1 MLEKVFENKIKKLL
15 KEKQAYYVKFFGCG
29 ITTAGTP
36 DILACVNGH
45 FLGIECKAD
54 NGRLSEMQRL
64 KLKTIQSSGGIGIV
78 AAPCSWYDIVKLINC
93 VSYGELDNARIIAD
107 TINSK
112 WKLQREIMEKKIGK
126 TEAAIYSIYSDYK
139 RLSSDFEKL
148 KNLVTDCLQNDSL
161 NSHGT
166 DIFDM
171 IMDIDYHLDR
181 IYVPLN
187 DAYNNIFVRS
197 KK

>member
-1 MLEKVFENKIKKLL
+1 MGK
-15 KEKQAYYVKFFGCG
+15 
-29 ITTAGTP
+29 
-36 DILACVNGH
+36 D
-45 FLGIECKAD
+45 
-54 NGRLSEMQRL
+54 
-64 KLKTIQSSGGIGIV
+64 KLK
-78 AAPCSWYDIVKLINC
+78 
-93 VSYGELDNARIIAD
+93 
-107 TINSK
+107 
-112 WKLQREIMEKKIGK
+112 
-126 TEAAIYSIYSDYK
+126 AAIYSIHSDYK

-148 KNLVTDCLQNDSL
+148 KNIVTECLQNDSL

-187 DAYNNIFVRS
+187 DAYNDIFIRS

>member
-1 MLEKVFENKIKKLL
+1 
-15 KEKQAYYVKFFGCG
+15 
-29 ITTAGTP
+29 
-36 DILACVNGH
+36 
-45 FLGIECKAD
+45 
-54 NGRLSEMQRL
+54 
-64 KLKTIQSSGGIGIV
+64 
-78 AAPCSWYDIVKLINC
+78 
-93 VSYGELDNARIIAD
+93 
-107 TINSK
+107 
-112 WKLQREIMEKKIGK
+112 MEKDKMK
-126 TEAAIYSIYSDYK
+126 VAIYSIHSDYK

-166 DIFDM
+166 EIFDL

>member
-1 MLEKVFENKIKKLL
+1 MEKN
-15 KEKQAYYVKFFGCG
+15 
-29 ITTAGTP
+29 
-36 DILACVNGH
+36 
-45 FLGIECKAD
+45 
-54 NGRLSEMQRL
+54 
-64 KLKTIQSSGGIGIV
+64 
-78 AAPCSWYDIVKLINC
+78 
-93 VSYGELDNARIIAD
+93 
-107 TINSK
+107 
-112 WKLQREIMEKKIGK
+112 KLQV
-126 TEAAIYSIYSDYK
+126 AIYSIHSDYK

-148 KNLVTDCLQNDSL
+148 KNLVTECLQNDSL

-187 DAYNNIFVRS
+187 DAYNDIFVRS

>member
-1 MLEKVFENKIKKLL
+1 
-15 KEKQAYYVKFFGCG
+15 
-29 ITTAGTP
+29 
-36 DILACVNGH
+36 
-45 FLGIECKAD
+45 
-54 NGRLSEMQRL
+54 
-64 KLKTIQSSGGIGIV
+64 
-78 AAPCSWYDIVKLINC
+78 
-93 VSYGELDNARIIAD
+93 
-107 TINSK
+107 
-112 WKLQREIMEKKIGK
+112 MEKKIGK
-126 TEAAIYSIYSDYK
+126 TEAAIYSIHSDYK
-139 RLSSDFEKL
+139 KLSTDFEKL
-148 KNLVTDCLQNDSL
+148 KNLVTECLQNDSL

>member
-1 MLEKVFENKIKKLL
+1 MEKN
-15 KEKQAYYVKFFGCG
+15 
-29 ITTAGTP
+29 
-36 DILACVNGH
+36 
-45 FLGIECKAD
+45 
-54 NGRLSEMQRL
+54 
-64 KLKTIQSSGGIGIV
+64 
-78 AAPCSWYDIVKLINC
+78 
-93 VSYGELDNARIIAD
+93 
-107 TINSK
+107 
-112 WKLQREIMEKKIGK
+112 KLQV
-126 TEAAIYSIYSDYK
+126 AIYSIHSDYK
-139 RLSSDFEKL
+139 RLSSHFEKL
-148 KNLVTDCLQNDSL
+148 KNLVTGCLQNDSL

>member
-1 MLEKVFENKIKKLL
+1 MEKN
-15 KEKQAYYVKFFGCG
+15 
-29 ITTAGTP
+29 
-36 DILACVNGH
+36 
-45 FLGIECKAD
+45 
-54 NGRLSEMQRL
+54 
-64 KLKTIQSSGGIGIV
+64 
-78 AAPCSWYDIVKLINC
+78 
-93 VSYGELDNARIIAD
+93 
-107 TINSK
+107 
-112 WKLQREIMEKKIGK
+112 KLQ
-126 TEAAIYSIYSDYK
+126 AAIYSIHSDYK
-139 RLSSDFEKL
+139 KLSTDFEKL

-187 DAYNNIFVRS
+187 DAYNDIFVRS

>member
-1 MLEKVFENKIKKLL
+1 
-15 KEKQAYYVKFFGCG
+15 
-29 ITTAGTP
+29 
-36 DILACVNGH
+36 
-45 FLGIECKAD
+45 
-54 NGRLSEMQRL
+54 
-64 KLKTIQSSGGIGIV
+64 
-78 AAPCSWYDIVKLINC
+78 
-93 VSYGELDNARIIAD
+93 
-107 TINSK
+107 
-112 WKLQREIMEKKIGK
+112 MEKKIGK
-126 TEAAIYSIYSDYK
+126 TEAAIYSIHSDYK

-166 DIFDM
+166 EIFDL

-187 DAYNNIFVRS
+187 DAYNDIFVRS

>member
-1 MLEKVFENKIKKLL
+1 MGK
-15 KEKQAYYVKFFGCG
+15 
-29 ITTAGTP
+29 
-36 DILACVNGH
+36 D
-45 FLGIECKAD
+45 
-54 NGRLSEMQRL
+54 
-64 KLKTIQSSGGIGIV
+64 KLKV
-78 AAPCSWYDIVKLINC
+78 
-93 VSYGELDNARIIAD
+93 
-107 TINSK
+107 
-112 WKLQREIMEKKIGK
+112 
-126 TEAAIYSIYSDYK
+126 AIYSIHSDYK
-139 RLSSDFEKL
+139 KLSSDFEKL

-187 DAYNNIFVRS
+187 DAYNEIFVRS

>member
-1 MLEKVFENKIKKLL
+1 MEKL
-15 KEKQAYYVKFFGCG
+15 
-29 ITTAGTP
+29 T
-36 DILACVNGH
+36 
-45 FLGIECKAD
+45 
-54 NGRLSEMQRL
+54 
-64 KLKTIQSSGGIGIV
+64 
-78 AAPCSWYDIVKLINC
+78 
-93 VSYGELDNARIIAD
+93 
-107 TINSK
+107 
-112 WKLQREIMEKKIGK
+112 EKKIEK
-126 TEAAIYSIYSDYK
+126 MKVAIYSIHSDYK
-139 RLSSDFEKL
+139 KLSSDFEKL

>member
-1 MLEKVFENKIKKLL
+1 MEKN
-15 KEKQAYYVKFFGCG
+15 
-29 ITTAGTP
+29 
-36 DILACVNGH
+36 
-45 FLGIECKAD
+45 
-54 NGRLSEMQRL
+54 
-64 KLKTIQSSGGIGIV
+64 
-78 AAPCSWYDIVKLINC
+78 
-93 VSYGELDNARIIAD
+93 
-107 TINSK
+107 
-112 WKLQREIMEKKIGK
+112 KLQV
-126 TEAAIYSIYSDYK
+126 AIYSIHSDYK
-139 RLSSDFEKL
+139 KLSVDFEKL

>member
-1 MLEKVFENKIKKLL
+1 MEK
-15 KEKQAYYVKFFGCG
+15 
-29 ITTAGTP
+29 
-36 DILACVNGH
+36 D
-45 FLGIECKAD
+45 
-54 NGRLSEMQRL
+54 
-64 KLKTIQSSGGIGIV
+64 KLKV
-78 AAPCSWYDIVKLINC
+78 
-93 VSYGELDNARIIAD
+93 
-107 TINSK
+107 
-112 WKLQREIMEKKIGK
+112 
-126 TEAAIYSIYSDYK
+126 AIYSIHSDYK
-139 RLSSDFEKL
+139 KLNTDFEKL

-187 DAYNNIFVRS
+187 DAYNDIFVRS

>member
-1 MLEKVFENKIKKLL
+1 
-15 KEKQAYYVKFFGCG
+15 
-29 ITTAGTP
+29 
-36 DILACVNGH
+36 
-45 FLGIECKAD
+45 
-54 NGRLSEMQRL
+54 
-64 KLKTIQSSGGIGIV
+64 
-78 AAPCSWYDIVKLINC
+78 
-93 VSYGELDNARIIAD
+93 
-107 TINSK
+107 
-112 WKLQREIMEKKIGK
+112 MEKDKMK
-126 TEAAIYSIYSDYK
+126 VAIYSIHSDYK
-139 RLSSDFEKL
+139 RLSTDFEKLKTDFEKL

>member
-1 MLEKVFENKIKKLL
+1 MGK
-15 KEKQAYYVKFFGCG
+15 
-29 ITTAGTP
+29 
-36 DILACVNGH
+36 D
-45 FLGIECKAD
+45 
-54 NGRLSEMQRL
+54 
-64 KLKTIQSSGGIGIV
+64 KLK
-78 AAPCSWYDIVKLINC
+78 
-93 VSYGELDNARIIAD
+93 
-107 TINSK
+107 
-112 WKLQREIMEKKIGK
+112 
-126 TEAAIYSIYSDYK
+126 AAIYSIHSDYK

-148 KNLVTDCLQNDSL
+148 KNLVTECLQNDSL

-187 DAYNNIFVRS
+187 DAYNDIFIRS